1 MLRYDYYRHRRQKPE
16 ENLGD
21 RPMAENQPESL
32 ITLQCKPV
40 ELMAVDIAVATYINL
55 LETFPLPPESVLVIQ
70 VLRSFQQ
77 RCQDSLRITPTMQ
90 GKNISPDRL
99 IPLRA
104 TVCELDAFATAV
116 IAYIAYLR
124 AAIGSPVIR
133 SDVVAHL
140 IRLQQRF
147 IESQPLVPVND

>member
-1 MLRYDYYRHRRQKPE
+1 MTPLHFMTVLFVSIKS
-16 ENLGD
+16 GD
-21 RPMAENQPESL
+21 RHMTKKQPESL

-40 ELMAVDIAVATYINL
+40 ELMAVDIAVVTYINL
-55 LETFPLPPESVLVIQ
+55 LETFPLPPERMLVIQ
-70 VLRSFQQ
+70 MLRSFQQ
-77 RCQDSLRITPTMQ
+77 RCQDSLQITPAMQ
-90 GKNISPDRL
+90 GKNISPNRL
-99 IPLRA
+99 IPLCA
-104 TVCELDAFATAV
+104 TVCDLDAFATAV

-124 AAIGSPVIR
+124 AATGSPVIR

>member
-1 MLRYDYYRHRRQKPE
+1 MSKRQ
-16 ENLGD
+16 
-21 RPMAENQPESL
+21 NQPESL
-32 ITLQCKPV
+32 TTLQCKPV
-40 ELMAVDIAVATYINL
+40 ELMAVDIAVVTYINL
-55 LETFPLPPESVLVIQ
+55 LEMLPLPPERMLVIQ
-70 VLRSFQQ
+70 VLRSFRQ
-77 RCQDSLRITPTMQ
+77 RCQDSLQITPTMR
-90 GKNISPDRL
+90 GKNISPERL

-124 AAIGSPVIR
+124 AATGSQVIR

-147 IESQPLVPVND
+147 IKSQPPVPVCD